1 MLFRS
6 ALFAALMVAAPAIAH
21 PKLLASTP
29 AGGSTTASPTV
40 VSMQF
45 SEALFPKLSGATL
58 VKLGGGEPA
67 TVEAATSFAADNR
80 GISLKPVSSLKAGQ
94 YRVDWFGVAAD
105 THRITGNFNFTVR

>member
-6 ALFAALMVAAPAIAH
+6 ALLAALMVAAPAIAH

-29 AGGSTTASPTV
+29 AGGSTTASPAV

-45 SEALFPKLSGATL
+45 SEALFPKLSGAAL
-58 VKLGGGEPA
+58 VKLGGGEPSK
-67 TVEAATSFAADNR
+67 VETATSFAADNR
-80 GISLKPVSSLKAGQ
+80 GISLKPASGLTAGQ